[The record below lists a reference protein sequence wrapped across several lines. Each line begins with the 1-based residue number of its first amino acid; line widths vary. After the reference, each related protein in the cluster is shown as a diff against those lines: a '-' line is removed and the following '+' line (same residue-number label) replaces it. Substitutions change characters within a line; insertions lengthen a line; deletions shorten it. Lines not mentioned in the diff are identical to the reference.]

1 MIRRISRIVLAGAGL
16 VVLLMT
22 VAMIWLKAHEDELV
36 FAAARSRQHILTT
49 LPADAERVTVPVANG
64 AGLASLQF
72 HADGGTDNGF
82 WVLLL
87 HGNADSAFS
96 RWQVR
101 HCEALREAGFNVLDI
116 DYRGFGLT
124 PGQPSEAAMY
134 EDAEAGYQALLQR
147 GVPADRVILLG
158 HSLGSGPAVLL
169 ATRHEAAALVLF
181 GAFTSLPDAAAY
193 RYPYLPVRM
202 AIKVQFNSLARIG
215 AVHMPIVIA
224 HSRGDK
230 VIPYSE
236 GVELFAAAHEPKR
249 FIALE
254 QTDDGLGG
262 HVDALYEHVDK
273 LRSALSAL
281 MPATAV
287 SGAPN

>member
-1 MIRRISRIVLAGAGL
+1 MARGVARIVLIGAGL
-16 VVLLMT
+16 LVLVMT
-22 VAMIWLKAHEDELV
+22 VAMIWLKAHEDDIV
-36 FAAARSRQHILTT
+36 FAAARSRQNILTV
-49 LPADAERVTVPVANG
+49 LPADAQRVTLPTPNG
-64 AGLASLQF
+64 AGLASLVYR
-72 HADGGTDNGF
+72 ADGAADNGF

-87 HGNADSAFS
+87 HGNADSTFS

-101 HCEALREAGFNVLDI
+101 HCEALREAGFNLLEI

-124 PGQPSEAAMY
+124 PGEPSETAMY
-134 EDAEAGYQALLQR
+134 EDAEAAYQALLQR
-147 GVPADRVILLG
+147 GVPANRVILLG

-254 QTDDGLGG
+254 PTDDGLGG